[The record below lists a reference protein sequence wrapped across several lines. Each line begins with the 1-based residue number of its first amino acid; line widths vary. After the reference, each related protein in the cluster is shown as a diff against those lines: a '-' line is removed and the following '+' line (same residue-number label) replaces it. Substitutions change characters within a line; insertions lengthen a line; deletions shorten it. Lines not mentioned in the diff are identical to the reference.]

1 MLETGKMSKNKLFN
15 FDIVTSTMNSIG
27 TAWVFILLIII
38 NLDIFSRFL
47 FNSPIR
53 GVPEIVS
60 LSIVAL
66 VFMQIAHTLK
76 VGRLTRSETLLN
88 FLKGKFPRVAAVL
101 EGIFHLVGAGLFA
114 VLIQGSYSMFTKA
127 WTIDEYV
134 GAEGDFMAPVWP
146 LKLII
151 LIGSAVAVIQFLL
164 LAFDDFKKLGNGTLS
179 RKSELGGNN

>member
-1 MLETGKMSKNKLFN
+1 MPETGKMSKNKLFN

-53 GVPEIVS
+53 GVPEVVS

-88 FLKGKFPRVAAVL
+88 ILKGKFPRLAAVL
-101 EGIFHLVGAGLFA
+101 EGVFHLVGAGLF
-114 VLIQGSYSMFTKA
+114 VILIQGSYPMFIKA
-127 WTIDEYV
+127 WNIDEYV

-146 LKLII
+146 VKLII
-151 LIGSAVAVIQFLL
+151 LIGSVVAVIQFLL
-164 LAFDDFKKLGNGTLS
+164 LALRDFKRLGDSGLTQKVN
-179 RKSELGGNN
+179 EGGNN